1 MAMSEINSMPPK
13 VMGDKLTNL
22 LNLLMDY
29 PRLLDMKNPPK
40 SWERVKLETCK
51 KMIFFGMEW
60 MTTQKGEMHKT
71 TN

>member
-29 PRLLDMKNPPK
+29 PRLLDMKNPPQKLRK
-40 SWERVKLETCK
+40 SQVRN
-51 KMIFFGMEW
+51 M
-60 MTTQKGEMHKT
+60 
-71 TN
+71 